1 MYCTQ
6 YTVQYTKCTGPGS
19 QLVGPNQS
27 HHYGPSRELDNWV
40 VKTLTAQRTLT
51 ESIIIL
57 KIFRQILTLQSIL
70 TLIFSKTV
78 RLEEY

>member
-57 KIFRQILTLQSIL
+57 KSPNF
-70 TLIFSKTV
+70 
-78 RLEEY
+78 

>member
-1 MYCTQ
+1 MYCT
-6 YTVQYTKCTGPGS
+6 QYTKCTGPGS

-40 VKTLTAQRTLT
+40 VKTLTAQRLLQRVALF
-51 ESIIIL
+51 S
-57 KIFRQILTLQSIL
+57 KVQIFRQILTLQSIL
-70 TLIFSKTV
+70 TLIFSKTL